1 MPMTAMGTTAAP
13 TGATRVPFWDNAR
26 FVCVTLV
33 VIGHGIQR
41 LTADSDPALAL
52 YLFIFAF
59 HMPAFAII
67 SGYFSKSDPPTR
79 QQLTKVITDILI
91 PYLIM
96 EFIWS
101 VVKLLVEGKV
111 DFNPTTASWTLW
123 FLLALAIF
131 RLILPYLA
139 LLKGPL
145 AWAVVASVGVGF
157 YANVDSTFSLARAL
171 GILPFFVLGW
181 KLREWGVM
189 DRWMSASGSA
199 VWAAR
204 GAGAVVLGG
213 WLVVAFVFVQPFRD
227 FRLARWFFYDLGYHD
242 LGQDEWWAAFVRL
255 GFLVLAVVLSAA
267 LFTLTPRSQTWF
279 TDFGQATMY
288 VYLLHTF
295 VLYPV
300 RESGVLGGE
309 HSSDLWLASMILASV
324 AISLVLASPIVRRI
338 FRPIIEPKPR
348 WLFREVAAPSA
359 EPSKNAKNR

>member
-1 MPMTAMGTTAAP
+1 MTEQGTTIAP
-13 TGATRVPFWDNAR
+13 TRAARVPFWDNAR

-41 LTADSDPALAL
+41 LTADSDPALSI

-67 SGYFSKSDPPTR
+67 SGYFSKSDPPNR
-79 QQLTKVITDILI
+79 QQLTKLITDILL

-101 VVKLLVEGKV
+101 VVKYFVEGTV

-131 RLILPYLA
+131 RLVLPYLA
-139 LLKGPL
+139 VLKWPLL
-145 AWAVVASVGVGF
+145 WAVIASVGVGF
-157 YANVDSTFSLARAL
+157 YANVDSTFSLARAIA
-171 GILPFFVLGW
+171 ILPFFVLGW
-181 KLREWGVM
+181 KLREIGLM
-189 DRWMSASGSA
+189 DRWMSAGTI
-199 VWAAR
+199 VWWVR
-204 GAGAVVLGG
+204 GAAAVVLGG
-213 WLVVAFVFVQPFRD
+213 WLVVAFVFVEPFRE
-227 FRLARWFFYDLGYHD
+227 FRLARWFFFDLGYHA
-242 LGQDEWWAAFVRL
+242 LGQDDWWAAFARL

-267 LFTLTPRSQTWF
+267 LFALVPRTMTWF

-300 RESGVLGGE
+300 RESGILGGD
-309 HSSDLWLASMILASV
+309 HSSILWLASMILASV
-324 AISLVLASPIVRRI
+324 AISLALASPVVRRV
-338 FRPIIEPKPR
+338 FRPIVEPKPR
-348 WLFREVAAPSA
+348 WLFRETA
-359 EPSKNAKNR
+359 